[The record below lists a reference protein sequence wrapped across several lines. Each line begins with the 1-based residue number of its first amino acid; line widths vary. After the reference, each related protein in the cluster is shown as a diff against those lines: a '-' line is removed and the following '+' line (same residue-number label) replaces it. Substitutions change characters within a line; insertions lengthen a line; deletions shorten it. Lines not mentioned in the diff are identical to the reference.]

1 MTLTV
6 VSSSHTYP
14 YCLLVTHTSD
24 NLANRR
30 PHQLPCTEAGR
41 HSKSVEGP
49 GKSLLPC
56 RKPLCL
62 NHAAKLTLVALI
74 SIPLTPESHK
84 VLVPHKA
91 CREQTRATRDKR
103 EWETNFCLHKKCPVW
118 GAVCSSSGLHIQL
131 TLNIQRLHVPAHV
144 PHRER
149 QTFWEPPGKAD
160 PITLEPSTLSLT

>member
-1 MTLTV
+1 MALTV

-24 NLANRR
+24 SLANRR

-56 RKPLCL
+56 RKPLCP

-74 SIPLTPESHK
+74 SIPSLLRVIRSWYP
-84 VLVPHKA
+84 
-91 CREQTRATRDKR
+91 TRPVGNKLGLLLIKENEKR
-103 EWETNFCLHKKCPVW
+103 IF
-118 GAVCSSSGLHIQL
+118 VCIRSAQSGVQSALARVYTYSRH
-131 TLNIQRLHVPAHV
+131 
-144 PHRER
+144 
-149 QTFWEPPGKAD
+149 
-160 PITLEPSTLSLT
+160 